1 MKLNDRLRPSR
12 EWMLPSKFILL
23 AAIICTVDANIPSD
37 HHHNNNNN
45 PRFNDQSSLSSI
57 QPQQHATFNQH
68 LDFDLTANNLSL
80 SSETDF
86 LAFYSDKTQQD
97 GVNTCDRSK
106 EEIPTGPLVASSTWT
121 MYDTGCSVTSEAL
134 MCHGGDSMLI
144 FPITEDVRKNHE
156 EFDDEEHDDDDNDD
170 DGHSSMLSNASLR
183 RHTRIFSTVATIS
196 QKNER
201 DHSSAASES
210 SSTRVG
216 SFSSLLSIVRLN
228 ESSRPRWTSLT
239 RNQLPRKLTAQL
251 LRLRGGGAGVASTTS
266 SLGSEFAKK
275 LFVAALVTLI
285 YEAVLG
291 HILEFVKIVMQTS
304 PPHTS
309 YRDVI
314 HSITSEKGLA
324 GLWDGF
330 CPWGILQAIFKGG
343 IFGLAHAM
351 ATKLL
356 QPLIQK
362 GFLTTPAAATLAG
375 GLAGGCQGFVL
386 SPTLLLKTRVMTNPV
401 FREPMSLLQTTW
413 MSARIGWDVVHVE
426 GFSALMKGANI
437 FALKRVF
444 DWATRFLFSDLLE
457 SWFLTLKSGM
467 ALSAPEKSLAS
478 FLGGTA
484 STLSTLPLDVLVAK
498 TQDAKRAGVKVSAV
512 KLFQDDLNEGGW
524 SGVRDNYLRG
534 FGVRLAH
541 VCLTTVVM
549 KTGSPLVYDALFGK
563 SS

>member
-1 MKLNDRLRPSR
+1 
-12 EWMLPSKFILL
+12 
-23 AAIICTVDANIPSD
+23 
-37 HHHNNNNN
+37 
-45 PRFNDQSSLSSI
+45 
-57 QPQQHATFNQH
+57 
-68 LDFDLTANNLSL
+68 
-80 SSETDF
+80 
-86 LAFYSDKTQQD
+86 
-97 GVNTCDRSK
+97 
-106 EEIPTGPLVASSTWT
+106 
-121 MYDTGCSVTSEAL
+121 
-134 MCHGGDSMLI
+134 
-144 FPITEDVRKNHE
+144 
-156 EFDDEEHDDDDNDD
+156 
-170 DGHSSMLSNASLR
+170 
-183 RHTRIFSTVATIS
+183 
-196 QKNER
+196 
-201 DHSSAASES
+201 
-210 SSTRVG
+210 
-216 SFSSLLSIVRLN
+216 
-228 ESSRPRWTSLT
+228 LT

-266 SLGSEFAKK
+266 SLGLEFAKK